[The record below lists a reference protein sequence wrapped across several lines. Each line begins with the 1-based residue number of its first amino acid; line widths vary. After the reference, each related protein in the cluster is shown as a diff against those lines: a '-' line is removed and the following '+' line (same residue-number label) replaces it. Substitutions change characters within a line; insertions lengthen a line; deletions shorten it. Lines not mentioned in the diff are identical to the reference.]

1 MRYLIF
7 FLFCSNFM
15 LAQKPS
21 YELICKSAS
30 DYKKLNAL
38 LEKNFADSTFKC
50 PQIVRS
56 LQTEGF
62 WLATCNLKDSI
73 LIIQANSP
81 LKLGK
86 LRLQKIKY
94 LATEDDYSASNALLT
109 DENLESQLQGIITK
123 FNDAGFPFAVIEFT
137 NYEISDNTL
146 DADFSVSTGPQ
157 IRLDSLVILGYD
169 KIANGILKYEIGY
182 RPGMYYSDKRL
193 KKIEQNISTL
203 PYLQAKRS
211 PAVAFFRKNSILY
224 LYLEKANNNQ
234 VTGIVG
240 LNTNAE
246 GRTTLNGDFQLALQ
260 NTFNRGEEIGL
271 RWRSP
276 DESIEDFK
284 LSFGYPFIFNS
295 PLGLSTDLAIFRQD
309 SSFVNRKVNGQASYW
324 LASNSY
330 LLAAIEFTSSSALS
344 ANANS
349 PSNLNDFT
357 TTKIKLGIDLSTLNN
372 RIVASSGYRI
382 QALGLSAI
390 RRTNTN
396 SINQF
401 GWELKAEN
409 YWNFSGNWV
418 YFSGFLSEAL
428 FSEQLFENELYRL
441 GGIKTLRGFNELSF
455 FSSAYGVLQNEIR
468 FMLGPKDYLTVFS
481 DLAYTEKKELNKLNP
496 NWHLGLGTGLNF
508 QTKAGI
514 FSLFLA
520 VGKSNQA
527 DFDFRNTKVHISY
540 INTF

>member
-1 MRYLIF
+1 
-7 FLFCSNFM
+7 M
-15 LAQKPS
+15 LAQMPS
-21 YELICKSAS
+21 YKLICESAS
-30 DYKKLNAL
+30 DYKNLHSI
-38 LEKNFADSTFKC
+38 LEKSFTDSTFNC
-50 PQIVRS
+50 PQIVQS
-56 LQTEGF
+56 LQAEGF
-62 WLATCNLKDSI
+62 WLASCNQKDSLLVI
-73 LIIQANSP
+73 EANSP

-86 LRLQKIKY
+86 LRLQKVKY
-94 LATEDDYSASNALLT
+94 LDDEDNYSGSNFLLT
-109 DENLESQLQGIITK
+109 DQNLENQMQGIITK
-123 FNDAGFPFAVIEFT
+123 FNDLGYPFAVMEFT
-137 NYEISDNTL
+137 DYKIRNNTL
-146 DADFSVSTGPQ
+146 DADFNLSTGPQ

-169 KIANGILKYEIGY
+169 KIAKGILKYEIGY
-182 RPGMYYSDKRL
+182 RSGMYYSDKRL
-193 KKIEQNISTL
+193 KKIEQNISAL

-224 LYLEKANNNQ
+224 LYLEKATNNQ
-234 VTGIVG
+234 ITGIVG

-284 LSFGYPFIFNS
+284 LSFGYPFLFNS
-295 PLGLSTDLAIFRQD
+295 PIGLSTDIAIFRQD
-309 SSFVNRKVNGQASYW
+309 SSFVNRKINGQASYW

-330 LLAAIEFTSSSALS
+330 FLAAIEFTSSSALS
-344 ANANS
+344 ANESISTA
-349 PSNLNDFT
+349 NLNDFS

-382 QALGLSAI
+382 QAMGLSAL
-390 RRTNTN
+390 RRTDASN
-396 SINQF
+396 INQF
-401 GWELKAEN
+401 GWELKFEN

-455 FSSAYGVLQNEIR
+455 FSSAYGVFQNEMR
-468 FMLGPKDYLTVFS
+468 FMLGAKDYLTVFG
-481 DLAYTEKKELNKLNP
+481 DLGYTEKKELTNLNP
-496 NWHLGLGTGLNF
+496 NWHLGLGCGINF

-520 VGKSNQA
+520 VGKSNESN
-527 DFDFRNTKVHISY
+527 FDFRNTKVHISY